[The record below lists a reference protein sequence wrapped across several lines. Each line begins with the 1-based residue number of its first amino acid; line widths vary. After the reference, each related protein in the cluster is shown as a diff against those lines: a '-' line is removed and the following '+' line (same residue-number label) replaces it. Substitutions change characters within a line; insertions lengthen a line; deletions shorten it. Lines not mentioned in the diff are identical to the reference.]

1 MLKPKVAIVGVGNCA
16 SVLIQ
21 GLDYYSKRKDG
32 LWHPKVGG
40 YTVSDISLSAAFDI
54 DRRKVGLDLSE
65 AIFASPNVAQRF
77 VKVSKKNI
85 EVKPGIMVADKP
97 PHLSSENLSYTEP
110 SNFVRELEN
119 SG

>member
-54 DRRKVGLDLSE
+54 DRRKVGLGN
-65 AIFASPNVAQRF
+65 FCKPKRCT
-77 VKVSKKNI
+77 KVCQSIKEK
-85 EVKPGIMVADKP
+85 
-97 PHLSSENLSYTEP
+97 Y
-110 SNFVRELEN
+110 
-119 SG
+119 